1 MSHTTGDVLPLAT
14 TDPAL
19 RRLLCHM
26 LTPRC
31 PLLFLL
37 TGNRLGRTLAGTR
50 IGMRALA
57 TNRQVA
63 AMTQAAQAT
72 KVQITLDVHGG
83 LPAKVAFDQIVGV
96 DDLTNL
102 GQLVL

>member
-19 RRLLCHM
+19 RRLLCHL

-37 TGNRLGRTLAGTR
+37 PGDWLGRTLAGAR
-50 IGMRALA
+50 IGMRTLA

-63 AMTQAAQAT
+63 AMTQAAQAA
-72 KVQITLDVHGG
+72 KVQIPLDVHGG
-83 LPAKVAFDQIVGV
+83 LPAEVALDQIVGV
-96 DDLTNL
+96 DDLADL
-102 GQLVL
+102 RQLIL